1 MDFTSAS
8 TSRVSGAPPEV
19 LDEIQKLFNWKPPY
33 LKVAKKSLTATGKI
47 KETGTRTYSFYD
59 RHFKEEIILKRVERF
74 PNLLTQLVENVDQIF
89 TASTMP
95 SNLLGFITDDLR
107 VEDRRTMG
115 KTMSDESEV
124 ADYYKNTTA
133 RYCTRVASTLAF
145 HPSRWQSSLLKWTK
159 SGPFSDYA
167 IPDGVLLFVA
177 NEGDLDEEDR
187 ELNLKE
193 MDPETRR
200 IFDAMREKKDSL
212 AS

>member
-19 LDEIQKLFNWKPPY
+19 LDEIQKLFNWNPPY

-47 KETGTRTYSFYD
+47 KETGTRTFYD

-167 IPDGVLLFVA
+167 IPDGVLLFVD
-177 NEGDLDEEDR
+177 NEEDR